1 MWDPN
6 EEEKDNNEVLEGRAQ
21 FKSLSMVEL

>member
-6 EEEKDNNEVLEGRAQ
+6 EEEKDNNEVLEGWAQ